1 MPPWLEVT
9 HFKGFHISYDTEF
22 TLMVQECF
30 RYSYRYIHMIYIST
44 RSVKIFKNKSQH
56 SQLLYIGRSQG
67 HRVSNYYRQEV
78 TLKR

>member
-1 MPPWLEVT
+1 
-9 HFKGFHISYDTEF
+9 
-22 TLMVQECF
+22 MVQECF
-30 RYSYRYIHMIYIST
+30 RYSYRYIYLIYIST

-67 HRVSNYYRQEV
+67 HWVSNYYRQEV